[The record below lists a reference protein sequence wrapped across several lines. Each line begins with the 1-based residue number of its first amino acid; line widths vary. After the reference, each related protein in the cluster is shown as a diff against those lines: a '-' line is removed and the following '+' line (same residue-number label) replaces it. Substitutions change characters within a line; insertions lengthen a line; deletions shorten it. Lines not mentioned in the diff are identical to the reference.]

1 MPFIDNLR
9 RAKLMCFI
17 AALQFLPLTLHANE
31 TNADVIGN
39 WKIVKVLDS
48 SEIASLSDRQA
59 RQLVGRLLKISG
71 DKLEFAGRVCKKP
84 DFERTQEKPVRYF
97 RESAHASSAK
107 LGLPDPVTVVHV
119 SCTYVY
125 PKSDNEMVIH
135 WKGFFFDALR
145 QGK

>member
-1 MPFIDNLR
+1 MS
-9 RAKLMCFI
+9 FI
-17 AALQFLPLTLHANE
+17 ATLQFLPLTLHANE
-31 TNADVIGN
+31 TNADVIGS

-48 SEIASLSDRQA
+48 SEIAPFSDRQA
-59 RQLVGRLLKISG
+59 QGLIGKVLEISG

-84 DFERTQEKPVRYF
+84 DFERTQEEPVRYF

-107 LGLPDPVTVVHV
+107 LGLPDPVTVVHI

-125 PKSDNEMVIH
+125 PKSANEMVIH